1 MNHFNLDQAT
11 LTHIAI
17 GAGIMFAVLRFYLSW
32 GPGKREQG
40 TGNRVQQT
48 TTTTAF
54 VTTAPAPGQ
63 VATYD
68 IPNLPLKA
76 VVTFAPKEDAK

>member
-1 MNHFNLDQAT
+1 MNHLNLDQAT
-11 LTHIAI
+11 LTHVAI
-17 GAGIMFAVLRFYLSW
+17 GAGIMFAVLKLYLGW
-32 GPGKREQG
+32 GSVRRGQG
-40 TGNRVQQT
+40 IGDRGQQQL
-48 TTTTAF
+48 A
-54 VTTAPAPGQ
+54 VPVAALAPGQ